1 MIKHISSVE
10 LLRETTQLISLAR
23 RAAMNSTDPA
33 MREKALKLAPVA
45 QEIKAIAKREAPR
58 LSSAMMPPMS
68 TVSAPEF
75 QTLIQA
81 ASKKH
86 ESRTDDHLDRIT
98 LVLGMA
104 QGGASAV
111 EIARTFGLTR
121 GEVELMLNVEKQK

>member
-1 MIKHISSVE
+1 MIKPISSVE

-33 MREKALKLAPVA
+33 MREKALQLAPVA
-45 QEIKAIAKREAPR
+45 QEIKAIAKRESPT
-58 LSSAMMPPMS
+58 PPVS

-104 QGGASAV
+104 QGGASPV

>member
-33 MREKALKLAPVA
+33 MREKALQLAPVA
-45 QEIKAIAKREAPR
+45 QEIKAIANRESPT
-58 LSSAMMPPMS
+58 PPVS

-104 QGGASAV
+104 QGGASPLRSLAHSV
-111 EIARTFGLTR
+111 
-121 GEVELMLNVEKQK
+121 

>member
-1 MIKHISSVE
+1 MIKPISSVE
-10 LLRETTQLISLAR
+10 LLRETTRLISLAR

-33 MREKALKLAPVA
+33 LRQKALQLAPLA
-45 QEIKAIAKREAPR
+45 QEIKAIAKRESPTP
-58 LSSAMMPPMS
+58 SSAVAAVS

-86 ESRTDDHLDRIT
+86 ESRIDDHLDRTT

>member
-1 MIKHISSVE
+1 MIKRISSVE

-23 RAAMNSTDPA
+23 RAAMNSADPA
-33 MREKALKLAPVA
+33 MREKALTLAPVA
-45 QEIKAIAKREAPR
+45 QEIKAIAKRESPPP
-58 LSSAMMPPMS
+58 SSAATPRS
-68 TVSAPEF
+68 AVNAPEF

-86 ESRTDDHLDRIT
+86 ESRTDDHLDRVT

-104 QGGASAV
+104 QGGASSV

>member
-33 MREKALKLAPVA
+33 LREKALKLAPVA
-45 QEIKAIAKREAPR
+45 QEIKAIAKRESPPP
-58 LSSAMMPPMS
+58 SSAAVS

-86 ESRTDDHLDRIT
+86 ESRIDDHLDRTT

-104 QGGASAV
+104 QGGASPV

>member
-1 MIKHISSVE
+1 MIKRLSSVE

-23 RAAMNSTDPA
+23 RAAMNSADPA
-33 MREKALKLAPVA
+33 LREQALKLAPVA
-45 QEIKAIAKREAPR
+45 QEIKALAKRETPTP
-58 LSSAMMPPMS
+58 SSAATPVS
-68 TVSAPEF
+68 AVSAPEF
-75 QTLIQA
+75 QSLIQA

-86 ESRTDDHLDRIT
+86 ESRTDDRMDRVT

-104 QGGASAV
+104 RGGASAV